1 MGRSSIVSRGEEVD
15 RDNEGSE
22 EEEEEQEQGIILYDV
37 VSYREWEQEPEVV
50 KKSSDAL
57 QGKSRAGWLPLAPPP
72 SLLPP
77 KVEALQV
84 PKMLVKT
91 RGLSCFNIR
100 VLPFLGSLRC
110 RVMGN
115 TLLSYTRLPLRFLV
129 IVFQTW
135 EKIILIATQGVEF
148 SGTIQYTDWTKT
160 CGKRSG
166 PTVEKVSLE
175 KRQNLIMRT
184 VVLLALTNIEFNG
197 YFFHRLQWTEDNSL
211 LAVALSSGAIEV
223 GQ

>member
-15 RDNEGSE
+15 RDKEGSE
-22 EEEEEQEQGIILYDV
+22 EEQEEEEQAVILYDV

-84 PKMLVKT
+84 EKLLVKT

-100 VLPFLGSLRC
+100 VLPFLGSLRS

-115 TLLSYTRLPLRFLV
+115 TLLSYRKLLSRFF
-129 IVFQTW
+129 VFICQTW
-135 EKIILIATQGVEF
+135 ENFILIAIQGVEF

-166 PTVEKVSLE
+166 PTVEKVSLD
-175 KRQNLIMRT
+175 KRQKLIMS
-184 VVLLALTNIEFNG
+184 
-197 YFFHRLQWTEDNSL
+197 NSCTACL
-211 LAVALSSGAIEV
+211 DKYWI
-223 GQ
+223 

>member
-1 MGRSSIVSRGEEVD
+1 MDEGNGRVEEEGNESDGET
-15 RDNEGSE
+15 SE
-22 EEEEEQEQGIILYDV
+22 EEEAEQATILYDV

-84 PKMLVKT
+84 PKLLVKT

-100 VLPFLGSLRC
+100 VLPFLGSLRF

-115 TLLSYTRLPLRFLV
+115 TLLSYTRLPLRFFRV
-129 IVFQTW
+129 
-135 EKIILIATQGVEF
+135 
-148 SGTIQYTDWTKT
+148 
-160 CGKRSG
+160 
-166 PTVEKVSLE
+166 
-175 KRQNLIMRT
+175 
-184 VVLLALTNIEFNG
+184 
-197 YFFHRLQWTEDNSL
+197 
-211 LAVALSSGAIEV
+211 
-223 GQ
+223 

>member
-1 MGRSSIVSRGEEVD
+1 MGRSSIASRGEDVD
-15 RDNEGSE
+15 RDDEGSE
-22 EEEEEQEQGIILYDV
+22 EEEEEEQAIILYDV
-37 VSYREWEQEPEVV
+37 VSYREWEQEPELV
-50 KKSSDAL
+50 KKSGDAL

-115 TLLSYTRLPLRFLV
+115 TLLSYTRLPLRFFRV
-129 IVFQTW
+129 
-135 EKIILIATQGVEF
+135 
-148 SGTIQYTDWTKT
+148 
-160 CGKRSG
+160 
-166 PTVEKVSLE
+166 
-175 KRQNLIMRT
+175 
-184 VVLLALTNIEFNG
+184 
-197 YFFHRLQWTEDNSL
+197 
-211 LAVALSSGAIEV
+211 
-223 GQ
+223 

>member
-22 EEEEEQEQGIILYDV
+22 EEEEEQEQAIILYDV

-50 KKSSDAL
+50 KKSIDAL

-91 RGLSCFNIR
+91 RGLSFFNIR

-115 TLLSYTRLPLRFLV
+115 TLLSYMRLPSRFLCL
-129 IVFQTW
+129 FFKH
-135 EKIILIATQGVEF
+135 E
-148 SGTIQYTDWTKT
+148 
-160 CGKRSG
+160 
-166 PTVEKVSLE
+166 
-175 KRQNLIMRT
+175 RT
-184 VVLLALTNIEFNG
+184 
-197 YFFHRLQWTEDNSL
+197 
-211 LAVALSSGAIEV
+211 SS
-223 GQ
+223 

>member
-1 MGRSSIVSRGEEVD
+1 MGRSSFVSRGEEVD
-15 RDNEGSE
+15 RDDEKSE
-22 EEEEEQEQGIILYDV
+22 EEEQEEEEEQAIILYDV

-84 PKMLVKT
+84 HKLPVKT

-100 VLPFLGSLRC
+100 ALLFLGSLKC

-115 TLLSYTRLPLRFLV
+115 TLLSYTKLPLRFFCVCFSNLHPDRNPRC
-129 IVFQTW
+129 
-135 EKIILIATQGVEF
+135 GVL
-148 SGTIQYTDWTKT
+148 GNNTI
-160 CGKRSG
+160 
-166 PTVEKVSLE
+166 
-175 KRQNLIMRT
+175 
-184 VVLLALTNIEFNG
+184 
-197 YFFHRLQWTEDNSL
+197 H
-211 LAVALSSGAIEV
+211 
-223 GQ
+223 

>member
-1 MGRSSIVSRGEEVD
+1 MGRNSIVSKGEEVD
-15 RDNEGSE
+15 RDDEGAME
-22 EEEEEQEQGIILYDV
+22 KEEEEEQAIILYDV

-50 KKSSDAL
+50 KKSIDAL

-84 PKMLVKT
+84 PKMLVKM
-91 RGLSCFNIR
+91 RGLSFFNIR

-166 PTVEKVSLE
+166 PTVEKVSLD
-175 KRQNLIMRT
+175 KRQ
-184 VVLLALTNIEFNG
+184 
-197 YFFHRLQWTEDNSL
+197 
-211 LAVALSSGAIEV
+211 SGS
-223 GQ
+223 

>member
-1 MGRSSIVSRGEEVD
+1 MGRNSIVSKGEEVD
-15 RDNEGSE
+15 RDDEGAMEEE
-22 EEEEEQEQGIILYDV
+22 EEEEEQAIILYDV

-50 KKSSDAL
+50 KKSIDAL

-160 CGKRSG
+160 RGKRSG
-166 PTVEKVSLE
+166 PTVEKVSLD
-175 KRQNLIMRT
+175 KRQKWIIKI
-184 VVLLALTNIEFNG
+184 VVLLALVAVTLSS
-197 YFFHRLQWTEDNSL
+197 HRLQWTEDSSL

-223 GQ
+223 GQK